1 MSRTGF
7 TVCIHRRAEALVE
20 FGVIRPVSS
29 SLFCLAAS
37 LSRSTF
43 GLSPLGLQ
51 GSEVGGEWVRRR
63 RWVPWSR
70 LSCGPGWGAGGEEGV
85 WAWEKKRETA
95 AGSEYF
101 AADAVRGTMHHAGS
115 TWRCRVAV
123 GEDVGD
129 VGPALGPSSVRDS
142 STASSDPY
150 LIACIDPVSP
160 TSAEKESA
168 RGR

>member
-1 MSRTGF
+1 MGTKTTLGPLVQVELRPGLGG
-7 TVCIHRRAEALVE
+7 RR
-20 FGVIRPVSS
+20 
-29 SLFCLAAS
+29 
-37 LSRSTF
+37 
-43 GLSPLGLQ
+43 
-51 GSEVGGEWVRRR
+51 GG
-63 RWVPWSR
+63 
-70 LSCGPGWGAGGEEGV
+70 GEGV

-95 AGSEYF
+95 AGIEYF
-101 AADAVRGTMHHAGS
+101 AADAVHGTMHHAGS

-168 RGR
+168 RGRRWINLILAVGFMYR